1 MAIFNLGDVVCL
13 KSDHSI
19 QGAVIRIIEGG
30 AETRYVVFTSSLG
43 KQTYYESQIEL
54 MAFGEELEQVDAAR
68 FHAELTASLIRNPSL
83 SSLYSLN
90 AGNIDF
96 IPHQFR
102 PVLKFIKSDR
112 PRLLIADGVGVGK
125 TIEAGLIL
133 RELKARRNL
142 ESVLVICPRPL
153 VTEEK
158 WETEMKRFDEDFDS
172 LNGERFQ
179 YCLKE
184 MDYEGEWPEKYKK
197 AVLPYSL
204 FDEAKVDGNKS
215 NKKQVGLTQLDP
227 PPKFDLV
234 IVDEAHH
241 VRNTATYAYRAVK
254 QFCDNAE
261 AVIFLTATPVQLDYD
276 ELFVLLNLLR
286 PDLIIDK
293 DTFHNMAEP
302 NGYINHAAA
311 IVRAM
316 KENWQQEALEEL
328 QKACYQ
334 TAWGQIVISKNP
346 IATQSINT
354 LRQRKITPEERVRL
368 ITDIESLH
376 TFSNII
382 SRTRRRDIGRFTL
395 RKATTVKVPFTPA
408 QKELHDGILGILHDI
423 LSTIH
428 CTQNTKFMLTTI
440 RRQTASCLF
449 GLIPMLEDI
458 LYRHFD
464 ELIDDEYLISALL
477 KDDREARSIE
487 ERIQEII
494 ALARDLP
501 SEDPKLTKLIKIIED
516 KQKQPKNKLMIFS
529 SFKHT
534 LWYLHKNLTA
544 LGYRVGMIYGEVPD
558 KERRDLRDRFKENN
572 VQEEALDILLF
583 SEVGCEG
590 LDYQFC
596 DCMINYDLPWNP
608 MRVEQRIG
616 RIDRNGQESES
627 VAIFNMVTPDTVD
640 FDIYE
645 RCLNRIGVFKQSIG
659 DCEEILGSL
668 SGEIRSIVDNFYMN
682 EEEKKEKIQQL
693 TDNKIRLMQEQ
704 LLLEDQQKDLFGIK
718 VPDLSFDEELK
729 KATNFWLSSEKIN
742 NMVHTYLK
750 QRIDSNKD
758 YILGEKTVK
767 TLRSSK
773 ELRSRLLED
782 FKKYKIP
789 NNKENRSW
797 VKKLKNEEQLYI
809 PITFDGK
816 AFEKG
821 GDVVLITISHPL
833 VQQAAAF
840 LEAESKAVTAFRV
853 ETNRYRAG
861 EYPFAVF
868 QWKMSGE
875 REDLQLKTI
884 SVETGLNDILLD
896 LLKESKEEDC
906 IIDTDISRWDEVET
920 RHHDMWE
927 TELEEHKRRTK
938 ELIHYKTGSL
948 TTSHN
953 ARMAQLEEQLRKAS
967 DPRIRK
973 MKEGEIRN
981 AVADYARHLEEL
993 ERAVSQADILPETL
1007 AYGLLVISPE
1017 NAY

>member
-13 KSDHSI
+13 KSDRSI
-19 QGAVIRIIEGG
+19 QGAVIRTLESGV
-30 AETRYVVFTSSLG
+30 ETRYVVFTSSLG

-311 IVRAM
+311 IIRAM
-316 KENWQQEALEEL
+316 KENWKQAALEEL

-346 IATQSINT
+346 IAIQSINT
-354 LRQRKITPEERVRL
+354 LRQSEITPEERVRL

-382 SRTRRRDIGRFTL
+382 SRTRRRDIGQFTL
-395 RKATTVKVPFTPA
+395 RKATTVKVPFTP
-408 QKELHDGILGILHDI
+408 
-423 LSTIH
+423 
-428 CTQNTKFMLTTI
+428 
-440 RRQTASCLF
+440 
-449 GLIPMLEDI
+449 
-458 LYRHFD
+458 
-464 ELIDDEYLISALL
+464 
-477 KDDREARSIE
+477 
-487 ERIQEII
+487 
-494 ALARDLP
+494 
-501 SEDPKLTKLIKIIED
+501 
-516 KQKQPKNKLMIFS
+516 
-529 SFKHT
+529 
-534 LWYLHKNLTA
+534 
-544 LGYRVGMIYGEVPD
+544 V
-558 KERRDLRDRFKENN
+558 
-572 VQEEALDILLF
+572 
-583 SEVGCEG
+583 
-590 LDYQFC
+590 
-596 DCMINYDLPWNP
+596 
-608 MRVEQRIG
+608 
-616 RIDRNGQESES
+616 
-627 VAIFNMVTPDTVD
+627 
-640 FDIYE
+640 
-645 RCLNRIGVFKQSIG
+645 
-659 DCEEILGSL
+659 
-668 SGEIRSIVDNFYMN
+668 
-682 EEEKKEKIQQL
+682 
-693 TDNKIRLMQEQ
+693 
-704 LLLEDQQKDLFGIK
+704 QKDGFLSIWTH
-718 VPDLSFDEELK
+718 PD
-729 KATNFWLSSEKIN
+729 AGGYPLSS
-742 NMVHTYLK
+742 L
-750 QRIDSNKD
+750 
-758 YILGEKTVK
+758 
-767 TLRSSK
+767 
-773 ELRSRLLED
+773 
-782 FKKYKIP
+782 
-789 NNKENRSW
+789 
-797 VKKLKNEEQLYI
+797 
-809 PITFDGK
+809 
-816 AFEKG
+816 
-821 GDVVLITISHPL
+821 
-833 VQQAAAF
+833 
-840 LEAESKAVTAFRV
+840 
-853 ETNRYRAG
+853 
-861 EYPFAVF
+861 
-868 QWKMSGE
+868 
-875 REDLQLKTI
+875 
-884 SVETGLNDILLD
+884 
-896 LLKESKEEDC
+896 
-906 IIDTDISRWDEVET
+906 
-920 RHHDMWE
+920 
-927 TELEEHKRRTK
+927 
-938 ELIHYKTGSL
+938 
-948 TTSHN
+948 
-953 ARMAQLEEQLRKAS
+953 
-967 DPRIRK
+967 
-973 MKEGEIRN
+973 
-981 AVADYARHLEEL
+981 
-993 ERAVSQADILPETL
+993 
-1007 AYGLLVISPE
+1007 
-1017 NAY
+1017 

>member
-1 MAIFNLGDVVCL
+1 MAKFSQGEMVRL
-13 KSDHSI
+13 KSDHLI
-19 QGAVIRIIEGG
+19 EGAVIRIIEGG
-30 AETRYVVFTSSLG
+30 TETRYQVFTSALG
-43 KQTYYESQIEL
+43 KQTYYESQLEL
-54 MAFGEELEQVDAAR
+54 LAIGEELEQVDDTR
-68 FHAELTASLIRNPSL
+68 FHAGLTASLIRNPSL

-90 AGNIDF
+90 SASIDF

-153 VTEEK
+153 VTEQK
-158 WETEMKRFDEDFDS
+158 WETEMRRFDEDFDY
-172 LNGERFQ
+172 LTGERFL

-184 MDYEGEWPEKYKK
+184 MDYEGEWPDKYKK

-204 FDEAKVDGNKS
+204 FDEAKVDGKDS
-215 NKKQVGLTQLDP
+215 NKKQLGLMQLDP

-241 VRNTATYAYRAVK
+241 IRNTATYAYRAVK

-261 AVIFLTATPVQLDYD
+261 AVIFLTATPVQLNYD

-316 KENWQQEALEEL
+316 KENWRQKALAEL

-346 IATQSINT
+346 VAIQAINT
-354 LRQRKITPEERVRL
+354 LEQKDISPEERVRL

-382 SRTRRRDIGRFTL
+382 SRTRRRDIGQFTL
-395 RKATTVKVPFTPA
+395 RKATTVNVPFTPI
-408 QKELHDGILGILHDI
+408 QKELHDGILSIVHDI

-428 CTQNTKFMLTTI
+428 CTENTKFMMTTI

-449 GLIPMLEDI
+449 GLIPMLEEI
-458 LYRHFD
+458 LYRHYD
-464 ELIDDEYLISALL
+464 ELIDDEYLTGALL
-477 KDDREARSIE
+477 MEDKDARSIE
-487 ERIQEII
+487 QRIREII
-494 ALARDLP
+494 TLAENLP
-501 SEDPKLTKLIKIIED
+501 TEDPKLERLIRIIED
-516 KQKQPKNKLMIFS
+516 KKTQPKNKVMIFS

-534 LWYLHKNLTA
+534 LRYLRKNLMA
-544 LGYRVGMIYGEVPD
+544 KGYSVGMIYGEVPD
-558 KERRDLRDRFKENN
+558 KERRDLRDRFREDSSQK
-572 VQEEALDILLF
+572 EALDILLF

-616 RIDRNGQESES
+616 RIDRNGQKSES

-668 SGEIRSIVDNFYMN
+668 SGEIRSIVDNFHMT

-729 KATNFWLSSEKIN
+729 NATNFWLSPEKLS

-750 QRIDSNKD
+750 LRLDPDKE

-782 FKKYKIP
+782 YKKYKIP
-789 NNKENRSW
+789 NNKENRAW
-797 VKKLKNEEQLYI
+797 VKALKKEEQYI
-809 PITFDGK
+809 PITFDGR
-816 AFEKG
+816 AFDKD
-821 GDVVLITISHPL
+821 GDVMLITISHPL
-833 VQQAAAF
+833 VKQAAAF
-840 LEAESKAVTAFRV
+840 LETESKSVTAFRV
-853 ETNRYRAG
+853 ETNRYQAG

-884 SVETGLNDILLD
+884 SIETGLNDILLD
-896 LLKESKEEDC
+896 LLKESKEEDY
-906 IIDTDISRWDEVET
+906 IIDSDISRWDEVET
-920 RHHDMWE
+920 LHHDMWE
-927 TELEEHKRRTK
+927 TELENHRRRTK
-938 ELIHYKTGSL
+938 ELIHYKVGSL

-953 ARMAQLEEQLRKAS
+953 ARMAQLEEQLRKANN
-967 DPRIRK
+967 PRIRK
-973 MKEGEIRN
+973 MKEGEVRN
-981 AVADYARHLEEL
+981 AVADYERHLEDL
-993 ERAVSQADILPETL
+993 ERAVDQADILPETL
-1007 AYGLLVISPE
+1007 AYGILIVAPVHT
-1017 NAY
+1017 

>member
-1 MAIFNLGDVVCL
+1 MAKFSQGEMVRL
-13 KSDHSI
+13 KSDHLI
-19 QGAVIRIIEGG
+19 EGAVIRIIEGG
-30 AETRYVVFTSSLG
+30 TETRYQVFTSVLG
-43 KQTYYESQIEL
+43 KQTYYESQLEL
-54 MAFGEELEQVDAAR
+54 LATGEELEQVNETR
-68 FHAELTASLIRNPSL
+68 FHAGLTASLIRNPSL

-90 AGNIDF
+90 SASIDF

-153 VTEEK
+153 VTEQK
-158 WETEMKRFDEDFDS
+158 WETEMRRFDEDFDY
-172 LNGERFQ
+172 LTGERFL

-184 MDYEGEWPEKYKK
+184 MDYEGEWPDKYKK

-204 FDEAKVDGNKS
+204 FDEAKVDGKDS
-215 NKKQVGLTQLDP
+215 NKKQLGLMQLDP

-241 VRNTATYAYRAVK
+241 IRNTATYAYRAVK

-261 AVIFLTATPVQLDYD
+261 AVIFLTATPVQLNYD

-316 KENWQQEALEEL
+316 KDNWQQKALAEL

-346 IATQSINT
+346 VAIQAINT
-354 LRQRKITPEERVRL
+354 LEQKDISPEERVRL

-382 SRTRRRDIGRFTL
+382 SRTRRRDIGQFTL
-395 RKATTVKVPFTPA
+395 RKATTVNVPFTPI
-408 QKELHDGILGILHDI
+408 QKELHDGILSIVHDI

-428 CTQNTKFMLTTI
+428 CTENTKFMMTTI

-449 GLIPMLEDI
+449 GLIPMLEEI

-464 ELIDDEYLISALL
+464 ELIDDEYLTGALL
-477 KDDREARSIE
+477 MEDKDARSIE
-487 ERIQEII
+487 QRIREII
-494 ALARDLP
+494 TLAENLP
-501 SEDPKLTKLIKIIED
+501 PEDPKLERLIRIIED
-516 KQKQPKNKLMIFS
+516 KKTQPKNKVMIFS

-534 LWYLHKNLTA
+534 LRYLRKNLMA
-544 LGYRVGMIYGEVPD
+544 KGYRVGMIYGEVPD
-558 KERRDLRDRFKENN
+558 KERRDLRDRFREDSSQK
-572 VQEEALDILLF
+572 EALDILLF

-616 RIDRNGQESES
+616 RIDRNGQKSES

-668 SGEIRSIVDNFYMN
+668 SGEIRSIVDNFHMT

-729 KATNFWLSSEKIN
+729 NATNFWLSPEKLS

-750 QRIDSNKD
+750 LRLDPDKE

-782 FKKYKIP
+782 YKKYKIP
-789 NNKENRSW
+789 NNKENRAW
-797 VKKLKNEEQLYI
+797 VKALKKEEQYI

-816 AFEKG
+816 AFDKD
-821 GDVVLITISHPL
+821 GDVMLITISHPL
-833 VQQAAAF
+833 VKQAAAF
-840 LEAESKAVTAFRV
+840 LETESKSVTAFRV
-853 ETNRYRAG
+853 ETNRYQAG

-884 SVETGLNDILLD
+884 SIETGLNDILLD
-896 LLKESKEEDC
+896 LLKESKEEDY
-906 IIDTDISRWDEVET
+906 IIDSDISRWDEVET
-920 RHHDMWE
+920 LHHDMWE
-927 TELEEHKRRTK
+927 TELENHRRRTK
-938 ELIHYKTGSL
+938 ELIHYKVGSL

-953 ARMAQLEEQLRKAS
+953 ARMAQLEEQLRKANN
-967 DPRIRK
+967 PRIRK
-973 MKEGEIRN
+973 MKEGEVRN
-981 AVADYARHLEEL
+981 AVADYERHLEDL
-993 ERAVSQADILPETL
+993 ERAVDQADILPETL
-1007 AYGLLVISPE
+1007 AYGILIVAPVHT
-1017 NAY
+1017 